1 MDVEIIEFVFNLYNS
16 LMNISKEII
25 ELIENQN
32 NDINLESIFEAIQFA
47 SSNILNLIPFY
58 EYNIGYSNET
68 FYFLY
73 SNFLLK
79 YNTIINSNLIE
90 ILLKSK
96 ENEYITHNII
106 FNYYEIKTH
115 KIDENI
121 TISFILNSNK
131 INITIPKKNF
141 ENDFKDINNL
151 SGFFFMFYKSY
162 KYYDYLISMNI
173 IQNNIA
179 IYDLKKELSSSII
192 ITYQNISKKKYICHD
207 ISNINSIYIF
217 NQTKGIYNKN
227 NSILICKKNTT
238 GISFMSIDQNE
249 ESEESEKNK
258 PNNNDSNILIFILSI
273 IIGIVI
279 LFLGGLFHYKVMK
292 KDEDKVKIEKSIAL
306 VKV

>member
-1 MDVEIIEFVFNLYNS
+1 
-16 LMNISKEII
+16 
-25 ELIENQN
+25 
-32 NDINLESIFEAIQFA
+32 
-47 SSNILNLIPFY
+47 
-58 EYNIGYSNET
+58 
-68 FYFLY
+68 
-73 SNFLLK
+73 
-79 YNTIINSNLIE
+79 
-90 ILLKSK
+90 
-96 ENEYITHNII
+96 
-106 FNYYEIKTH
+106 
-115 KIDENI
+115 
-121 TISFILNSNK
+121 
-131 INITIPKKNF
+131 
-141 ENDFKDINNL
+141 
-151 SGFFFMFYKSY
+151 MFYKSY

-292 KDEDKVKIEKSIAL
+292 KDEDKVKVEKSIAL